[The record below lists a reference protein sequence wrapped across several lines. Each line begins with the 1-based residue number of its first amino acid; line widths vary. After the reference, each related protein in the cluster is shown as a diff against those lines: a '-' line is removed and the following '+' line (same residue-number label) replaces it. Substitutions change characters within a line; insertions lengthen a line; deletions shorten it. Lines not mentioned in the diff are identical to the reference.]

1 MHGHIVMNIDACSY
15 RNLHDDC
22 LHDDCLHD
30 DCLLLLLFLN
40 ESTRS
45 ISISKCNE
53 TEKYYVVYNR
63 LSGYISLGLAGNAMP
78 WQCHGRTSTRVEQNM
93 RCYDAHQ
100 TGIDL

>member
-30 DCLLLLLFLN
+30 DCLHDDCLLLLLFLN

-45 ISISKCNE
+45 IDRYRGVMKQK
-53 TEKYYVVYNR
+53 T
-63 LSGYISLGLAGNAMP
+63 
-78 WQCHGRTSTRVEQNM
+78 TT
-93 RCYDAHQ
+93 
-100 TGIDL
+100 IDCRDIYP